1 MNRAPFGK
9 TVFYYRGLLQA
20 FLFNPGRKMIALLAI
35 VVGVGIISALYLV
48 AYDIEE
54 QMAWQLRNYG
64 ANLIQKPLE
73 QTFPEKDMEQA
84 IEHMDRETLLAYR
97 PAHFVPGLV
106 LLQTLNGGE
115 KPIVV
120 VGTRFDQ
127 MKQINPYW
135 KIDGLYPV
143 SSSERS
149 QVLLGARAAEILT
162 LAVGDPIIME
172 IDGEIGELYVSGI
185 VSSGSEDDNYVY
197 LDLDVLRQF
206 TGEGKVL
213 SAVYY
218 SVISTGLDQA
228 VDVPGLQES
237 EMTPYAKIAGSES
250 SLLGRLRYL
259 MILVAGFILLTT
271 LISLGVTMYNMV
283 VERRG
288 EIALRKCLG
297 GGDAQL
303 VKEFALE
310 GIIYA
315 LAGGILG
322 SLVGFLAADVISRS
336 IFDRSVS
343 FHAWTFVFTI
353 LISILVVFISSLVPA
368 WQLSRIN
375 PVEILKSE

>member
-1 MNRAPFGK
+1 MK
-9 TVFYYRGLLQA
+9 TSRFKKTFFYYRGLLQA
-20 FLFNPGRKMIALLAI
+20 FLFNPRRKLIALLAI
-35 VVGVGIISALYLV
+35 IVGVGIISALYLV

-54 QMAWQLRNYG
+54 QMAYQLRNYG
-64 ANLIQKPLE
+64 ANLIQKPLSE
-73 QTFPEKDMEQA
+73 TFSENDMKNA
-84 IEHMDRETLLAYR
+84 IEQIDPEMLIAYR

-115 KPIVV
+115 KPIVA

-127 MKQINPYW
+127 MDQINPYW
-135 KIDGLYPV
+135 NIDGVYPDIT
-143 SSSERS
+143 SDRP

-162 LAVGDPIIME
+162 LTLGDPIVIE
-172 IDGEIGELYVSGI
+172 INDNVEELYVSGL
-185 VSSGSEDDNYVY
+185 VNSGSEDDNYVY
-197 LDLDVLRQF
+197 IDLDVLRRL
-206 TGEGKVL
+206 TGETDEL

-228 VDVPGLQES
+228 LNVSGLSDS

-250 SLLGRLRYL
+250 NLLGRLRYL

-283 VERRG
+283 IERRG

-297 GGDAQL
+297 GSDSQL
-303 VKEFALE
+303 VGEFALE
-310 GIIYA
+310 GILYA
-315 LAGGILG
+315 LVGGIAG
-322 SLVGFLAADVISRS
+322 SIVGFLAADIISKS

-353 LISILVVFISSLVPA
+353 LISIIVVFVSSIVPA